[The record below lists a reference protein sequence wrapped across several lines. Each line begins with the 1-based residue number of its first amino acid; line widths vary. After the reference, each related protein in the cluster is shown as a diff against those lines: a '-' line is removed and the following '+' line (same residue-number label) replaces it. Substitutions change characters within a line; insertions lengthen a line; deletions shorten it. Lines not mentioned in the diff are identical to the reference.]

1 MSQGES
7 MKAERIDR
15 ETFAECLRVEL
26 QRVLTS
32 AVVGGQIDPADVAM
46 RTLDAVSV
54 QWGGDRAYI
63 AQRSRSMRAQRDSE
77 ILALVAVG
85 NRSEALEK
93 YGISE
98 RRLRQIVAR
107 ERIEKAGNRAGEA
120 YRRLTEGE

>member
-1 MSQGES
+1 MSQGQY

-32 AVVGGQIDPADVAM
+32 VGIGGQIDPADVAM

-63 AQRSRSMRAQRDSE
+63 AQRSKSMRVQRDSE

-120 YRRLTEGE
+120 YRRLTEE